1 MLKQSDNVLGKD
13 LRIQYFAKEGSL
25 VKARLSETEEI
36 IIHKD
41 EQDGNGN
48 GWIENEK
55 LMGIAVL
62 FQETT

>member
-1 MLKQSDNVLGKD
+1 MLKQVDNVLGKD

-25 VKARLSETEEI
+25 VKARLSGTEEKI
-36 IIHKD
+36 IQKD
-41 EQDGNGN
+41 EQDGYWN

-62 FQETT
+62 FQENT

>member
-1 MLKQSDNVLGKD
+1 MLKQEDNVLGKD

-25 VKARLSETEEI
+25 VKASLSGTEEI
-36 IIHKD
+36 IIQKD
-41 EQDGNGN
+41 EQDGYEN
-48 GWIENEK
+48 GWIEREK